1 MEEVEI
7 NKLEGVIEAILFTM
21 GESVELNK
29 IAAAIEHD
37 EETTRKIIHRMMD
50 KYEAEDRG
58 VRIIE
63 LEDAFQMC
71 TKTQMY
77 EYLIRVAKQP
87 KKYVLTDVLLE
98 TLSIIAYKQP
108 VTRGEIEELR
118 GVNTSYVLGV
128 LLEKNLIHEAGR
140 KEALGRPILYA
151 TSEGFLRHFG
161 LSSLEELPPLPQET

>member
-1 MEEVEI
+1 M
-7 NKLEGVIEAILFTM
+7 LFSLF
-21 GESVELNK
+21 GESSEEEL
-29 IAAAIEHD
+29 
-37 EETTRKIIHRMMD
+37 TRAM
-50 KYEAEDRG
+50 
-58 VRIIE
+58 
-63 LEDAFQMC
+63 
-71 TKTQMY
+71 
-77 EYLIRVAKQP
+77 
-87 KKYVLTDVLLE
+87 LE

-140 KEALGRPILYA
+140 KEALGRPVLYA